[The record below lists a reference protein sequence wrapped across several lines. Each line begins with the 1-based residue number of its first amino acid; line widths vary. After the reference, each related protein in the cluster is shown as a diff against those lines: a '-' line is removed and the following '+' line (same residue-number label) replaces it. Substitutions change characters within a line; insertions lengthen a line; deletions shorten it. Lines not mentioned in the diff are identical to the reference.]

1 MKRKKMKQ
9 CLQIA
14 FMVAIFTVCISTVG
28 FAATYYVARSGS
40 DSNDGKTLYSAF
52 RTIQAGLDVLQ
63 PGDTC
68 LVRSGMYNEG
78 LVLKQSGTSSARI
91 TIKNHNGET
100 VTINSGDIQ
109 ALRTGGR
116 RHYYTIE
123 GLRFI
128 SNKVK
133 YSNGRE
139 YSLDFQDGIWD
150 GFTDPNGGN
159 NGFILRN
166 CYIEGSVHFYG
177 HYILMENCELN
188 GRSQWSEGVWEC
200 FAPSHHNTYRN
211 NKIYAYTRRGIW
223 SMSYTDSITIENNIV
238 HDIGDN
244 PESQGIDCDG
254 AGHPVYNSVVRGN
267 TVYNV
272 TVHGIQMENAF
283 NSVTEDN
290 VIYNCGRWGISY
302 INYGYGPD
310 FTSDSEYR
318 DDNTNAI
325 VKNNL
330 IHNTGEAGIILNACR
345 GVKIYNN
352 TIYKNYP
359 TKGYFAGITL
369 SSYGGFPCFNTD
381 IQNNIIS
388 ECDAY
393 AIWMES
399 PSLEL
404 LGLIMSNNLYYH
416 PTKTKTHYV
425 RNIGTYTLSEYQAA
439 TGKEQN
445 SLFSNPDFVDASS
458 SNFHLKST
466 SKAIEMGVTLADV
479 PLDLDGIPRPQE
491 AKYDMG
497 VYEFRAAQ
505 KTISSPQ
512 GLRVGASN

>member
-1 MKRKKMKQ
+1 MIRKEMKQ

-14 FMVAIFTVCISTVG
+14 FMVAIFTVCMSTVG
-28 FAATYYVARSGS
+28 FAATYYVATNGS
-40 DSNDGKTLYSAF
+40 DTNGGMTLTSPF
-52 RTIQAGLDVLQ
+52 KTIQRGLNVLQ

-68 LVRSGMYNEG
+68 LVRGGTYYEG
-78 LVLKQSGTSSARI
+78 LVLKQSGTISARI
-91 TIKNHNGET
+91 TLDNYNGET
-100 VTINSGDIQ
+100 VTISSGNIR

-128 SNKVK
+128 SNYVI
-133 YSNGRE
+133 YSSDSRP
-139 YSLDFQDGIWD
+139 YTLDFQDGIWD

-166 CYIEGSVHFYG
+166 CYIEGSIHFYG

-188 GRSQWSEGVWEC
+188 GRFQWYSGVWEC

-211 NKIYAYTRRGIW
+211 NKFYAYANRGIW
-223 SMSYTDSITIENNIV
+223 SMNNTDSVTIEKNIV
-238 HDIGDN
+238 HDCG
-244 PESQGIDCDG
+244 SRGIDLDG
-254 AGHPVYNSVVRGN
+254 AQQPVLNAVVRGN

-272 TVHGIQMENAF
+272 SDHGIEMENAF
-283 NSVTEDN
+283 NSVTENN
-290 VIYNCGRWGISY
+290 VIYDSGRWGISY

-310 FTSDSEYR
+310 FTANSEYR

-325 VKNNL
+325 VRNNL
-330 IHNTGEAGIILNACR
+330 IYNSKEAGIILNACR

-359 TKGYFAGITL
+359 TAGYYAGITL
-369 SSYGGFPCFNTD
+369 LSYGGFPCYYTD
-381 IQNNIIS
+381 IRNNIVS
-388 ECDAY
+388 QCDAY

-399 PSLEL
+399 PSLQL

-425 RNIGTYTLSEYQAA
+425 RGIGTYTLSEYQAA

-445 SLFSNPDFVDASS
+445 SLFSNPAFANVSS
-458 SNFHLKST
+458 SNFHLTST
-466 SKAIEMGVTLADV
+466 SKAIETGVTLADV
-479 PLDLDGIPRPQE
+479 PLDLDGLSRPQGP
-491 AKYDMG
+491 KYDMG
-497 VYEFRAAQ
+497 AYEFPVAGQ
-505 KTISSPQ
+505 TIAPALN
-512 GLRVGASN
+512 LRVVN